1 MALKLVK
8 VVGLAL
14 TVASWLWARDGQRS
28 DAWNMA
34 IIWCAPLFAYPTTL
48 LARKV
53 LDAQPSIT
61 RAVWVNVLV
70 HYAMMISLGVG
81 IFPAIRLVSEW
92 PGAMIPIPRAAGLVC
107 MVLTGIATALTVLN
121 LALRGLGAPFAAKL
135 SSRLATDWMYAWTRN
150 PMLLAT
156 LSLLLSVGLWYRSVW
171 FLLWVTVI
179 VCSGWIFFVREYEE
193 RELEVRFGTAYR
205 DYRMRTPFLWPR
217 KPSPD
222 TQQRCNL
229 QA

>member
-1 MALKLVK
+1 
-8 VVGLAL
+8 
-14 TVASWLWARDGQRS
+14 
-28 DAWNMA
+28 
-34 IIWCAPLFAYPTTL
+34 
-48 LARKV
+48 
-53 LDAQPSIT
+53 
-61 RAVWVNVLV
+61 
-70 HYAMMISLGVG
+70 MMISLGVG

-92 PGAMIPIPRAAGLVC
+92 PGALIPTPRVAGLVC
-107 MVLTGIATALTVLN
+107 MILTGIATVLTVFN
-121 LALRGLGAPFAAKL
+121 LALCGLGAPFAAKL

-171 FLLWVTVI
+171 FLLWAAVI
-179 VCSGWIFFVREYEE
+179 VCPGWIFFVRKYEE
-193 RELEVRFGTAYR
+193 RELEVRFGSAYR

-222 TQQRCNL
+222 TPQKCSL